1 MNASADKVAAATQ
14 KTAPVTVTR
23 GLNTGFFSQKV
34 DWLEGTFKKGSPV
47 NLPSIL
53 SQNYVETKA
62 FNGYTTASLY
72 SDKRVLMSN
81 PDRPEMG
88 NHIVWNGEACGL
100 CPIAPENLIAYLF
113 KAGFSFTRID
123 FAIDLINCNIDPA
136 QATEEIT
143 NGRVK
148 TRAQQFPFW
157 ADAKG
162 KGYTQYIGK
171 KASEVYARIYDKAAE
186 MGIKQDHTRVELVVR
201 HGRANHA
208 AFAVSNGSDF
218 RGMVLSF
225 VNFEEW
231 SEWNKAMD
239 APEIKLPKEQKIG
252 NTEKWLLDACAPALA
267 RTIFLNPEAGFF
279 AKFVDEVETKLKQL
293 ADEIQTVH

>member
-1 MNASADKVAAATQ
+1 MNASAEK
-14 KTAPVTVTR
+14 KAPVTVTR
-23 GLNTGFFSQKV
+23 GLNTGFFSQRV
-34 DWLEGTFKKGSPV
+34 DWLEGTFKKGTPI
-47 NLPSIL
+47 NLPTIL
-53 SQNYVETKA
+53 SQTFVETKA

-81 PDRPEMG
+81 GERPEMG

-100 CPIAPENLIAYLF
+100 CPIAPETLIASLF
-113 KAGFSFTRID
+113 KVGFSFTRID
-123 FAIDLINCNIDPA
+123 FAIDLINCNLHPSR
-136 QATEEIT
+136 ATEEIKSG
-143 NGRVK
+143 NVK

-186 MGIKQDHTRVELVVR
+186 MGVDQDHTRVELVVR
-201 HGRANHA
+201 HGRADHA
-208 AFAVSNGSDF
+208 AFAVTFGSDF

-225 VNFEEW
+225 VDFKEW
-231 SEWNKAMD
+231 SEWSKAMD
-239 APEIKLPKEQKIG
+239 VPKIELPKEQKIG

-267 RTIFLNPEAGFF
+267 RIVFLHPTGDFYE
-279 AKFVDEVETKLKQL
+279 KFTDEVTKQL
-293 ADEIQTVH
+293 DDLYRKRRTIVG

>member
-1 MNASADKVAAATQ
+1 MVGNTEQ

-34 DWLEGTFKKGSPV
+34 DWLEGTFKKGTPI
-47 NLPSIL
+47 NLPPIL
-53 SQNYVETKA
+53 SQNFVETKA
-62 FNGYTTASLY
+62 FNGYTIASLY

-81 PDRPEMG
+81 CERPEMG
-88 NHIVWNGEACGL
+88 QHIVWNGEACGL
-100 CPIAPENLIAYLF
+100 CPIAPEDLITYLS
-113 KAGFSFTRID
+113 KVGFSFTRID
-123 FAIDLINCNIDPA
+123 FAIDLINCNLNPSRST
-136 QATEEIT
+136 QEIA
-143 NGRVK
+143 NGNVK

-186 MGIKQDHTRVELVVR
+186 MGIEQDHTRVELVVR
-201 HGRANHA
+201 HGRANQA

-225 VNFEEW
+225 VDFKEW
-231 SEWNKAMD
+231 SEWSKAMD
-239 APEIKLPKEQKIG
+239 VPEIKLPKEQKIG

-267 RTIFLNPEAGFF
+267 RTIFLNPEVGFF
-279 AKFVDEVETKLKQL
+279 EKFTDEVTRQIEKLS
-293 ADEIQTVH
+293 ENRQTVH

>member
-1 MNASADKVAAATQ
+1 
-14 KTAPVTVTR
+14 
-23 GLNTGFFSQKV
+23 
-34 DWLEGTFKKGSPV
+34 
-47 NLPSIL
+47 
-53 SQNYVETKA
+53 
-62 FNGYTTASLY
+62 
-72 SDKRVLMSN
+72 MSN

-88 NHIVWNGEACGL
+88 QHIIWNGEACGL
-100 CPIAPENLIAYLF
+100 CPIAPENLIAYLY
-113 KAGFSFTRID
+113 KVGFSFTRID
-123 FAIDLINCNIDPA
+123 FAIDLINCNLNPS
-136 QATEEIT
+136 QATEEIA

-186 MGIKQDHTRVELVVR
+186 MGVEQDHTRVELITR

-208 AFAVSNGSDF
+208 AFAVSNGCDF

-225 VNFEEW
+225 VDFKEW
-231 SEWNKAMD
+231 SEWSKAMD
-239 APEIKLPKEQKIG
+239 VPEIKLPKEQKLG

-267 RTIFLNPEAGFF
+267 RVIFLNPELGFF
-279 AKFVDEVETKLKQL
+279 DKFTDVVERELDKLSDNK
-293 ADEIQTVH
+293 QTVH

>member
-1 MNASADKVAAATQ
+1 MVGNTEQ

-34 DWLEGTFKKGSPV
+34 DWLEGTFRAGTPV
-47 NLPSIL
+47 NLPTIL
-53 SQNYVETKA
+53 SQSFVETKA

-88 NHIVWNGEACGL
+88 QHIVWNGEACGL

-123 FAIDLINCNIDPA
+123 FAIDLINCNIDVSK
-136 QATEEIT
+136 ATEEIK
-143 NGRVK
+143 NGDCK

-186 MGIKQDHTRVELVVR
+186 MGIEQDHTRVELIVR

-208 AFAVSNGSDF
+208 AFAVSNGADF

-225 VNFEEW
+225 VNFEKW
-231 SEWNKAMD
+231 SEWSKAMD
-239 APEIKLPKEQKIG
+239 VPQIKLPKEQKIG

-267 RTIFLNPEAGFF
+267 RVIFLNPEMGFF
-279 AKFVDEVETKLKQL
+279 DKFTDEVTRQIEKLSNASK
-293 ADEIQTVH
+293 TVH

>member
-1 MNASADKVAAATQ
+1 MTSANAEQ

-34 DWLEGTFKKGSPV
+34 DWLEGTFRAGSPI
-47 NLPSIL
+47 NLPTIL
-53 SQNYVETKA
+53 SQDFVETKA

-72 SDKRVLMSN
+72 SDKRVMMSN
-81 PDRPEMG
+81 TDRPEMG

-100 CPIAPENLIAYLF
+100 CPVAPENLIKHLRAY
-113 KAGFSFTRID
+113 GFSFTRID

-136 QATEEIT
+136 QATKEIT
-143 NGRVK
+143 NGDVK
-148 TRAQQFPFW
+148 TRALQFPFW

-186 MGIKQDHTRVELVVR
+186 MGIDQDHTRVELVVR
-201 HGRANHA
+201 HGRANQA
-208 AFAVSNGSDF
+208 AQAVSYGSDF
-218 RGMVLSF
+218 RGMVVSF
-225 VNFEEW
+225 VNFEKW

-239 APEIKLPKEQKIG
+239 VPEIKLPKEQKIG

-279 AKFVDEVETKLKQL
+279 EKFTDEVTRRLEELSNTR
-293 ADEIQTVH
+293 QTVH

>member
-1 MNASADKVAAATQ
+1 MVASTTQ

-34 DWLEGTFKKGSPV
+34 DWLEGTFKKGSPI

-88 NHIVWNGEACGL
+88 NHIVWNGEAIGQ
-100 CPIAPENLIAYLF
+100 CPIDPIDLIEYLRN
-113 KAGFSFTRID
+113 AGFSFTRID
-123 FAIDLINCNIDPA
+123 FAVDLINCNIDPA

-143 NGRVK
+143 NGRYK
-148 TRAQQFPFW
+148 SRAQQFPFW

-201 HGRANHA
+201 HGRANFA
-208 AFAVSNGSDF
+208 AQAVSNGSDF
-218 RGMVLSF
+218 RGLVLSF
-225 VNFEEW
+225 IDFKEW
-231 SEWNKAMD
+231 GEWVKAMD
-239 APEIKLPKEQKIG
+239 APEIKLPKEQTIG
-252 NTEKWLLDACAPALA
+252 NTEKWLLDSVVPALA
-267 RTIFLNPEAGFF
+267 RVIFLSGDAAFYERF
-279 AKFVDEVETKLKQL
+279 KDEVTQKLVELSNSK
-293 ADEIQTVH
+293 QTVH